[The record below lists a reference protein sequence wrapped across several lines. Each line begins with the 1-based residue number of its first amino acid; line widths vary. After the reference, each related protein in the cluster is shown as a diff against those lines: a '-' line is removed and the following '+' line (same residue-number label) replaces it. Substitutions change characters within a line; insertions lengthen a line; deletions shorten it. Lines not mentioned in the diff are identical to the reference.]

1 MASNYTHTQ
10 SVWQASTGETA
21 GYPSLSGD
29 LSVDVA
35 IIGGGITGIST
46 AYNLVKKGRKVIVL
60 ESGKIGMGTTGTS
73 TGNLYIPTGQF
84 HTILSKHGAETL
96 NDVASSRAAG
106 MSFIEDRIR
115 EYNIDCDYRRVP
127 WNYFSLKKPGSKEI
141 QKEFD
146 AIKECGMKVI
156 DVPASGFPFGMHS
169 IARVDLQAQF
179 NPLQYVKQLAAAI
192 ANEND
197 CRIFENTRVTGIKE
211 YDPCYIETT
220 GGTVKAGK
228 VVQATHTP
236 KGIYMVHAQMEVY
249 REYAI
254 AAKIGNNVPPEG
266 IYWALVGK
274 EKYSI
279 RTYSTGSE
287 KYLIVLGDT
296 RKTGHKKLTEE
307 SFIKIESF
315 LRDHFDVQDISYLW
329 AAQNYSP
336 ADYLPYIGNSP
347 LEANVYIATG
357 FSADGL
363 VYGTTASMIISDLIT
378 GVENRWAKTFDPKR
392 FNPGK
397 AAIKTIRENVDVTA
411 HLVKDYIF
419 KGNEEELAGIKP
431 DEGRIVQLRNDKA
444 AAHMDP
450 GGTLHLVS
458 AKCTHM
464 GCIVHWNS
472 AEKSWDCPC
481 HGSRFSI
488 TGEVLEGPAFD
499 GLYNYKIS
507 GGDKTI

>member
-1 MASNYTHTQ
+1 MSSDYVHTQ

-21 GYPSLSGD
+21 GYPPLSGD
-29 LSVDVA
+29 MKVDVA

-60 ESGKIGMGTTGTS
+60 ESGRIGNGTTGTS
-73 TGNLYIPTGQF
+73 TGNLYIPTGQL
-84 HTILSKHGAETL
+84 HTILSKHGNEVL
-96 NDVASSRAAG
+96 NDVTSSRAAG
-106 MSFIEDRIR
+106 MSFIEERIR

-127 WNYFSLKKPGSKEI
+127 WNFFSLKKSGSKAI
-141 QKEFD
+141 VKEFE
-146 AIKECGMKVI
+146 AFKAAGINAI
-156 DVPASGFPFGMHS
+156 DVPGAGFPFGMHS
-169 IARVDLQAQF
+169 IVRVDMQAQF
-179 NPLQYVKQLAAAI
+179 NPLQYVKQLAASI
-192 ANEND
+192 ANDNE

-220 GGTVKAGK
+220 GGTIKADK

-236 KGIYMVHAQMEVY
+236 KGIYMVHAQMAVY
-249 REYAI
+249 REYAL
-254 AAKIGNNVPPEG
+254 AAKIRDNFPPEG
-266 IYWALVGK
+266 IYWALDGK
-274 EKYSI
+274 DKYSI
-279 RTYSTGSE
+279 RTYSIGTDN
-287 KYLIVLGDT
+287 YMIVLGDS
-296 RKTGHKKLTEE
+296 RKVGHKELTEE
-307 SFIKIESF
+307 SFLKVESF
-315 LRDHFDVQDISYLW
+315 LRSHFDVQDVAYLW

-397 AAIKTIRENVDVTA
+397 SAAKTIKGNIDVTT
-411 HLVKDYIF
+411 HLIQDYIF
-419 KGNEEELAGIKP
+419 KGNEKELAGIKP
-431 DEGRIVQLRNDKA
+431 DEGRVVQLRNDKA
-444 AAHMDP
+444 AAYMDP

-499 GLYNYKIS
+499 GLYRYKIS
-507 GGDKTI
+507 GGEG